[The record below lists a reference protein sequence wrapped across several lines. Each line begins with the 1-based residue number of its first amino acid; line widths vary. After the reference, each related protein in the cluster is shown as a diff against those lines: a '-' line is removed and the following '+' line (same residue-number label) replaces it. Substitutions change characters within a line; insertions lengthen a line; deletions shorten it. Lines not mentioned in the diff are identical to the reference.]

1 MDLQEFEMRGDQC
14 GMRYT
19 MVGVS
24 WTSEGSCEWGDWA
37 SIRGGGSIGCG
48 VIC

>member
-19 MVGVS
+19 KVGIR
-24 WTSEGSCEWGDWA
+24 WTREGGCERGAWV

>member
-19 MVGVS
+19 KVGIS
-24 WTSEGSCEWGDWA
+24 WTSEESCEWGDWA
-37 SIRGGGSIGCG
+37 SIRGGEVLDVG
-48 VIC
+48 